1 MPSLARRGQ
10 SELQRKYTLHEELGK
25 GAYAV
30 VRRATPKDK
39 THLDSIAAPEVRKRS
54 PSEASRAMPLSV
66 AIKTIDR
73 SALADDDASDVE
85 REINIMREINHENV
99 VRLYEVIAE
108 PSHLHLVLELCTGG
122 ELFDRIIEREKYTER
137 DARDAMEN
145 ICSALAYLHAHNI
158 THRDI
163 KPENLLLA
171 AAADDAP
178 IKLADFGFARQGF
191 DQMKTACGT
200 PGYVAPE
207 VIKNKGYAGGS
218 CDMWSAGVI
227 LYILLCG
234 YPPFGDDDL
243 PSLLRQIQS
252 GRYHF
257 HKPHWDSVSAGA
269 KDVVRKLLVV
279 DPPKRMTAAQ
289 ALQHPWIVAG
299 RRAPETPLPG
309 AVTQLRQY
317 TKLRRLRKV
326 TRTIMATNRMEKL
339 VSVRRTSDDALP
351 RDSPPA
357 AAASTAA
364 GVKQVRFGAAPSG
377 GMCSALGRC
386 LQCVPG
392 PGRW

>member
-1 MPSLARRGQ
+1 M
-10 SELQRKYTLHEELGK
+10 
-25 GAYAV
+25 
-30 VRRATPKDK
+30 
-39 THLDSIAAPEVRKRS
+39 
-54 PSEASRAMPLSV
+54 
-66 AIKTIDR
+66 
-73 SALADDDASDVE
+73 
-85 REINIMREINHENV
+85 
-99 VRLYEVIAE
+99 
-108 PSHLHLVLELCTGG
+108 
-122 ELFDRIIEREKYTER
+122 
-137 DARDAMEN
+137 
-145 ICSALAYLHAHNI
+145 
-158 THRDI
+158 
-163 KPENLLLA
+163 
-171 AAADDAP
+171 
-178 IKLADFGFARQGF
+178 
-191 DQMKTACGT
+191 MKTACGT

-364 GVKQVRFGAAPSG
+364 GVKQVRFGAAPPSG

-392 PGRW
+392 PGR

>member
-1 MPSLARRGQ
+1 M
-10 SELQRKYTLHEELGK
+10 
-25 GAYAV
+25 
-30 VRRATPKDK
+30 
-39 THLDSIAAPEVRKRS
+39 
-54 PSEASRAMPLSV
+54 
-66 AIKTIDR
+66 
-73 SALADDDASDVE
+73 
-85 REINIMREINHENV
+85 
-99 VRLYEVIAE
+99 
-108 PSHLHLVLELCTGG
+108 LELVTGG
-122 ELFDRIIEREKYTER
+122 ELFDRIVAKGNYSEK
-137 DARDAMEN
+137 DAATCMSQL
-145 ICSALAYLHAHNI
+145 CQALDYLHTKKI
-158 THRDI
+158 VHRDL
-163 KPENLLLA
+163 KPENLLYA
-171 AAADDAP
+171 SPADDANL
-178 IKLADFGFARQGF
+178 KVADFGLARMLTAG
-191 DQMKTACGT
+191 DMMKTACGT

-364 GVKQVRFGAAPSG
+364 GVKQVRFGAAPPSG

-392 PGRW
+392 PGR